1 MSAHPASKE
10 VFFSYAE
17 ADEQLA
23 LELEKHL
30 SVLKREGVISTWS
43 RGQIS
48 AGRDK
53 SQEVSE
59 RLSTASIILLL
70 LSANFVASDA
80 CYSIEMQQAV
90 ERHNAG
96 EASVIPVVLRPM
108 DDWQNTP
115 FGKLV
120 ALPSN
125 GVPVTG
131 WVDEHAAFADVA
143 RGIRLVLQGGKL
155 TLAQKGR
162 EEKAMEE
169 RTKVEREATEKLAQT
184 EREIVEDNRREAMLQ
199 DYIDKI

>member
-1 MSAHPASKE
+1 M
-10 VFFSYAE
+10 
-17 ADEQLA
+17 
-23 LELEKHL
+23 
-30 SVLKREGVISTWS
+30 LKREGVISTWS

-80 CYSIEMQQAV
+80 CYSIEMQHAV

-131 WVDEHAAFADVA
+131 WGEEHAAF
-143 RGIRLVLQGGKL
+143 
-155 TLAQKGR
+155 
-162 EEKAMEE
+162 
-169 RTKVEREATEKLAQT
+169 
-184 EREIVEDNRREAMLQ
+184 REIGAVRDDELIERRVADAKHPRYPRERPRVGRAITHPTPHRNSWRGSRRTPARSPYHGRASFGARRRIERASRDERGGPMIKT
-199 DYIDKI
+199 DM